1 MRKPTRPRS
10 KAEMAE
16 ARRGELIQATIRSIA
31 RDGIAEASVER
42 ITETAGVSR
51 GLVRYH
57 FRSKS
62 ELWAEAYRSL
72 CNELRN
78 RLQLVLPSRPADAM
92 SQLNALI
99 EIILQPPV
107 FREEMLSAWYGF
119 WHAAKTDPSLRA
131 VNREI
136 YGWYRDF
143 VRGLL
148 ATAAQERGLEI
159 DLDRATDGFVALN
172 DGLWLELSIDPK
184 AFKPGY
190 GEAICKDYV
199 AQLLK
204 R

>member
-1 MRKPTRPRS
+1 
-10 KAEMAE
+10 MAE

>member
-1 MRKPTRPRS
+1 MRKPKRPTS

-16 ARRGELIQATIRSIA
+16 TRRGELIRAAIRSIA

-57 FRSKS
+57 FRSKG
-62 ELWAEAYRSL
+62 ELWAEAYRTL
-72 CNELRN
+72 CNELKDQ
-78 RLQLVLPSRPADAM
+78 LQRVLPSRPADAL

-99 EIILQPPV
+99 EVILQPPV

-131 VNREI
+131 INREI
-136 YGWYRDF
+136 YGWYRGYI
-143 VRGLL
+143 RELL
-148 ATAAQERGLEI
+148 TMAAAERGLAI
-159 DLDRATDGFVALN
+159 DIDRASDGFVALT

-199 AQLLK
+199 GQLLK